1 MKWIVFFDGECAF
14 CSGSIRLLARLD
26 WHDRVRLSPLQGELA
41 KSKGITMHE
50 DPADDTM
57 VVFRESDG
65 KAFHHSSGWLELMR
79 ALGFPFNLALV
90 LAIVP
95 KRWLDALYRWIARN
109 RYHWFGKADHC
120 SLPEQA
126 VVRRLV

>member
-1 MKWIVFFDGECAF
+1 MRWIVFFDGECAF
-14 CSGSIRLLARLD
+14 CSGSTRLLARLD

-41 KSKGITMHE
+41 KSKGLAMHE

-57 VVFRESDG
+57 VVFRESDE
-65 KAFHHSSGWLELMR
+65 KAFYHSSGWLELMR

-90 LAIVP
+90 FKIVP
-95 KRWLDALYRWIARN
+95 RRWLDALYRWIARN

-120 SLPEQA
+120 SLPEEA
-126 VVRRLV
+126 VVRRLL